1 MKRFVSTQ
9 FAQWLLAACTAT
21 ALVLPAR
28 GQDFT
33 LQRAIQLALAHST
46 ATGASTADQMHAYGA
61 YLEARDSFIPQV
73 TVGSTVGYAYGFP
86 LSLEGSAPTIFNVT
100 SQSLVLNLAQR
111 EFVRAAKAEWRAT
124 AAQNRD
130 QRSQVM
136 LDTALS
142 YAELN
147 KWEQEL
153 QILRHQRDVTHGI
166 EYATLQRVK
175 EGINS
180 QVDETKARLTGAEV
194 RLRIAQAEGA
204 ADLLRTHLFQL
215 TGVPV
220 QSITTISSSIPTL
233 PTPDPPADGGTA
245 AAAEAVHSSE
255 VVTAAEE
262 RARAQLLKAKGEHRS
277 LLPSIDFAGQYG
289 LISTKFTDFAQFF
302 RPNSFQNQNVTF
314 GLVIRFP
321 FLNFSQK
328 AAAEAA
334 DADAIR
340 ARKDAQAAKDQVSL
354 ETLRLQ
360 RAVEQAAA
368 ARDVADLQNQLAQ
381 SGLDSAQT
389 RMQEATATLS
399 ELQNAQFQA
408 DLRSTQLMDA
418 EFELERAQLQ
428 LLRATGDLEKW
439 AFHHP

>member
-1 MKRFVSTQ
+1 MKRIFSRQLVQ
-9 FAQWLLAACTAT
+9 LLMAAGAAV
-21 ALVLPAR
+21 ALVLSAR

-46 ATGASTADQMHAYGA
+46 ASGISVADQMHAYEA
-61 YLEARDSFIPQV
+61 YLEARDAIIPQV
-73 TVGSTVGYAYGFP
+73 TVGSDVGYAYGFP

-100 SQSLVLNLAQR
+100 SQSLVFSPAQR
-111 EFVRAAKAEWRAT
+111 EFVRAARAEWHAT

-130 QRSQVM
+130 QRSQTM

-153 QILRHQRDVTHGI
+153 RILRHQNNVTHNM
-166 EYATLQRVK
+166 EYAVLQRVK
-175 EGINS
+175 EGIDS
-180 QVDETKARLTGAEV
+180 QVDETKARLTSAQV
-194 RLRIAQAEGA
+194 RLRIAQGEGS
-204 ADLLRTHLFQL
+204 ADLLRAHLSQL
-215 TGVPV
+215 TGVPA
-220 QSITTISSSIPTL
+220 QSITTLGDSIPAL
-233 PTPDPPADGGTA
+233 PAPDPPSDPAPATA
-245 AAAEAVHSSE
+245 AVQSSD
-255 VVTAAEE
+255 VVTAAEL
-262 RARAQLLKAKGEHRS
+262 RARAQLLKAKGEHRQ
-277 LLPSIDFAGQYG
+277 LWPSVDFAGQYG

-302 RPNSFQNQNVTF
+302 RPNSFRNQNVTF
-314 GLVIRFP
+314 GLVVRFP

-328 AAAEAA
+328 AAAQAA

-340 ARKDAQAAKDQVSL
+340 ARKDAQATKDQVSL

-381 SGLDSAQT
+381 SGLTTAQT
-389 RMQEATATLS
+389 RMQAAVATLN
-399 ELQNAQFQA
+399 ELQTAQFQA
-408 DLRSTQLMDA
+408 DLHSAELMDA
-418 EFELERAQLQ
+418 QFELQRAQLQ

>member
-1 MKRFVSTQ
+1 MKRFISTQ
-9 FAQWLLAACTAT
+9 FAQWLMAASVAMALAS
-21 ALVLPAR
+21 PAR

-142 YAELN
+142 YSELD
-147 KWEQEL
+147 KWEHEL
-153 QILRHQRDVTHGI
+153 QVLRHQRDLTHGI

-175 EGINS
+175 EGIDS

-204 ADLLRTHLFQL
+204 ADLLRTHLSQL

-220 QSITTISSSIPTL
+220 PSITTISTSIPVL
-233 PTPDPPADGGTA
+233 PTPDPPADGGA
-245 AAAEAVHSSE
+245 ATSAAVQSSD
-255 VVTAAEE
+255 VVAAAEE

-302 RPNSFQNQNVTF
+302 QPNTFQNQNVTF
-314 GLVIRFP
+314 GLIIRFP

-328 AAAEAA
+328 AAAQAA

-340 ARKDAQAAKDQVSL
+340 ARKDAQAAKDQVSM

-381 SGLDSAQT
+381 SGLESAQT
-389 RMQEATATLS
+389 RMQAATATLS

-418 EFELERAQLQ
+418 EFELARAQLQ